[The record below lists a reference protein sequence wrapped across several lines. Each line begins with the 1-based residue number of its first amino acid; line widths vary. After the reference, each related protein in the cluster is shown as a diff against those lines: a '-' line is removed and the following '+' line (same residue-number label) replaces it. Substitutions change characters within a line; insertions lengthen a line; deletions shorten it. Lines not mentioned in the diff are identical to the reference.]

1 MGIMQII
8 RGQKQQFRRLQQDRS
23 MAHNV
28 AAADELQA
36 LKEQRIRLEGK
47 ARLSAAQADER
58 GRIQQS
64 QQTLRQNSPVMRGA
78 RNLAKFINEGKTVL
92 KKVKGTSTGPGLQF
106 GGKGFNVGGGGS
118 GPFNTKGSNPFDN
131 TKKEKPKTK
140 TITIRVER

>member
-8 RGQKQQFRRLQQDRS
+8 RGQKQQFRKLQQDKS

-47 ARLSAAQADER
+47 AKLSAAQADER

-64 QQTLRQNSPVMRGA
+64 QQTLRQNSPGMRGA

-106 GGKGFNVGGGGS
+106 GGKGFNAGGGGS

-131 TKKEKPKTK
+131 TKKETKKPIIIK
-140 TITIRVER
+140 IQR